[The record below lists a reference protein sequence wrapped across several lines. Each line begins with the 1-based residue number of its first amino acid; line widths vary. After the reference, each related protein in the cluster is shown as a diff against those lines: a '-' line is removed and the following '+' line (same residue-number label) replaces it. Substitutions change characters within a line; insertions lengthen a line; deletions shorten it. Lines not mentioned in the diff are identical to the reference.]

1 MNQHPASIIYNPIE
15 VSKLGT
21 DYLAFRRDHR
31 DLALQFPVK
40 KMREKVYPLAAGEV
54 MSIIA
59 RPGHMK
65 TGLMMYWARQ
75 RANLLKAFDN
85 RVTIY
90 ATWEQSIEELHSFY
104 IAAEQQLSI
113 TKMAKGDLDEDDF
126 KKVMNASASR
136 ISEPLFFVGH
146 SMMRKTGRMP
156 ITTVNLAEAIE
167 KVQEDGFEVDSVFV
181 DYLQQIPPLNIRDG
195 MVTAFSETMRELKN
209 IALGLGI
216 PLVAGVQAS
225 RDVEKTAETNTKMKT
240 LPIPEMHH
248 AQWTSN
254 IEQSSDRV
262 LSLVRLRRYRKPGEF
277 FGSHLVEG
285 NNQLLITMLKQ
296 KLGEGNFAELVSFN
310 PVFNKLNE
318 NEEKYGGVDDERV
331 SV

>member
-1 MNQHPASIIYNPIE
+1 MKADSIIYNPLE

-21 DYLAFRRDHR
+21 DYIRYRHDHK

-40 KMREKVYPLAAGEV
+40 KMREKVYPLAGGEV

-75 RANLLKAFDN
+75 RANLLKETEG
-85 RVTIY
+85 RITIY

-113 TKMAKGDLDEDDF
+113 TKMAKGDLNEDDF
-126 KKVMNASASR
+126 EKVMKASASR
-136 ISEPLFFVGH
+136 IGEPLFFIGH
-146 SMMRKTGRMP
+146 SMMRKTGRRP
-156 ITTVNLAEAIE
+156 ITTEGLGESVERL
-167 KVQEDGFEVDSVFV
+167 QRDGFEIDSLYL
-181 DYLQQIPPLNIRDG
+181 DYLQQIPPLNMREG
-195 MVTAFSETMRELKN
+195 MVTAHTETMREIKN
-209 IALGLGI
+209 LALGLGI
-216 PLVAGVQAS
+216 PIVVGVQAS
-225 RDVEKTAETNTKMKT
+225 RDVEKTAETQSKVKT

-262 LSLVRLRRYRKPGEF
+262 LSLVRLRRYRKLGEY
-277 FGSHLVEG
+277 FGSYLVEG
-285 NNQLLITMLKQ
+285 NNQLLITVLKQ
-296 KLGEGNFAELVSFN
+296 KLGDGNFDQLVSFN
-310 PVFNKLNE
+310 PIYNKLNE
-318 NEEKYGGVDDERV
+318 AEGEVKE
-331 SV
+331 